1 MGYNWFQLMVSLP
14 QGILVAFEG
23 IDGSGKSTQIYK
35 VADYLRERN
44 FTVTVTHEPNPESP
58 YSQRIK
64 EEVHMNRD
72 KTSPE
77 KELEWYTKDR
87 AWDLEHNILPA
98 LERKELVLVDR
109 YYLSSAAYQGGL
121 DAFTLEYVLEKNSFA
136 RRPDLW
142 LILDVPVKLG
152 QDRLYQ
158 RSQKLIKEDQLE
170 RVEFQEKV
178 LTNYKRLS
186 EMDIGG
192 IVEWVDATIDEPL
205 LTEVIGELIIQFIQ
219 EFCP

>member
-1 MGYNWFQLMVSLP
+1 MVSLS

-23 IDGSGKSTQIYK
+23 IDGSGKTTQIYK
-35 VADYLRERN
+35 VAEYLRN
-44 FTVTVTHEPNPESP
+44 PPNNYTVTVTHQPNPKSP
-58 YSQRIK
+58 YSQLIK
-64 EEVHMNRD
+64 QEVHQNRD
-72 KTSPE
+72 NTSPE

-121 DAFTLEYVLEKNSFA
+121 DDFTLEYVLEKNSFA

-152 QDRLYQ
+152 QTRLQQ

-178 LTNYKRLS
+178 LANYKRLT
-186 EMDIGG
+186 EMDVGG
-192 IVEWVDATIDEPL
+192 IVEWVDASVEESL
-205 LTEVIGELIIQFIQ
+205 LTEVISELIIQFVQ
-219 EFCP
+219 ESNK

>member
-1 MGYNWFQLMVSLP
+1 
-14 QGILVAFEG
+14 
-23 IDGSGKSTQIYK
+23 
-35 VADYLRERN
+35 
-44 FTVTVTHEPNPESP
+44 
-58 YSQRIK
+58 
-64 EEVHMNRD
+64 
-72 KTSPE
+72 PE

-87 AWDLEHNILPA
+87 AWDLKHNILPA

-136 RRPDLW
+136 RRPDLL

-152 QDRLYQ
+152 QDRLQQ
-158 RSQKLIKEDQLE
+158 RNKKMNDDQLE
-170 RVEFQEKV
+170 KVEFQEIV
-178 LTNYKRLS
+178 LENYKLLS

-192 IVEWVDATIDEPL
+192 KVEWVDASIDEPS

-219 EFCP
+219 EFLEG

>member
-1 MGYNWFQLMVSLP
+1 MVSLS

-23 IDGSGKSTQIYK
+23 IDGSGKTTQIYK
-35 VADYLRERN
+35 VADYLREHN
-44 FTVTVTHEPNPESP
+44 YNVTVTHEPNTESP
-58 YSQRIK
+58 YSQLIK
-64 EEVHMNRD
+64 QEVHQNRD
-72 KTSPE
+72 NTSPE

-87 AWDLEHNILPA
+87 AWDLERNILPA

-121 DAFTLEYVLEKNSFA
+121 EAFTLDYVLEKNSFA

-152 QDRLYQ
+152 QTRLQQ
-158 RSQKLIKEDQLE
+158 RSKKMIKEDQLE
-170 RVEFQEKV
+170 RAEFQERV
-178 LTNYKRLS
+178 LINYKLLS
-186 EMDIGG
+186 KMDIGG
-192 IVEWVDATIDEPL
+192 KLKWVDASIEETL

-219 EFCP
+219 EFLEG

>member
-1 MGYNWFQLMVSLP
+1 MVSLS

-23 IDGSGKSTQIYK
+23 IDGSGKTTQIYK
-35 VADYLRERN
+35 VADYIRESN
-44 FTVTVTHEPNPESP
+44 YAVTVTVTHEPNPDSP
-58 YSQRIK
+58 YSQLIK
-64 EEVHMNRD
+64 QEVHKNRD
-72 KTSPE
+72 KTLPE

-87 AWDLEHNILPA
+87 AWDLKNNILPA

-136 RRPDLW
+136 RHPDLW

-152 QDRLYQ
+152 QDRLQQ
-158 RSQKLIKEDQLE
+158 RNKKMNDDQLE
-170 RVEFQEKV
+170 KVEFQEIV
-178 LTNYKRLS
+178 LENYKLLS

-192 IVEWVDATIDEPL
+192 KVEWVDASIDEPS

-219 EFCP
+219 KFLEG

>member
-1 MGYNWFQLMVSLP
+1 MVSLS

-23 IDGSGKSTQIYK
+23 IDGSGKTIQIYK
-35 VADYLRERN
+35 VANYLRERN
-44 FTVTVTHEPNPESP
+44 YTVTVTHEPNPESP
-58 YSQRIK
+58 YSQLIK
-64 EEVHMNRD
+64 QEVHQNREN
-72 KTSPE
+72 TSPE
-77 KELEWYTKDR
+77 NELEWYTKDR

-121 DAFTLEYVLEKNSFA
+121 EAFTLDYVLEKNSFA

-152 QDRLYQ
+152 QTRLQQ
-158 RSQKLIKEDQLE
+158 RSQKMIKEDQLE
-170 RVEFQEKV
+170 KAEFQERV
-178 LTNYKRLS
+178 LINYKLLS
-186 EMDIGG
+186 KMNIGG
-192 IVEWVDATIDEPL
+192 KLEWVDASIEETL

-219 EFCP
+219 EFLEG

>member
-1 MGYNWFQLMVSLP
+1 MVSLS

-23 IDGSGKSTQIYK
+23 IDGSGKTTQIYK

-44 FTVTVTHEPNPESP
+44 YAVTVTHEPNPESP
-58 YSQRIK
+58 YSQLIK
-64 EEVHMNRD
+64 QEVHKNRE
-72 KTSPE
+72 KTLPE

-87 AWDLEHNILPA
+87 AWDLKHNILPA

-152 QDRLYQ
+152 QDRLQQ
-158 RSQKLIKEDQLE
+158 RNKKMNDDQLE
-170 RVEFQEKV
+170 KVEFQEIV
-178 LTNYKRLS
+178 LENYKLLS

-192 IVEWVDATIDEPL
+192 KVDWVDASIDEPL
-205 LTEVIGELIIQFIQ
+205 LTEVISELIIQFIQ
-219 EFCP
+219 EFLEK

>member
-1 MGYNWFQLMVSLP
+1 MVSLS

-35 VADYLRERN
+35 VADYLRERDY
-44 FTVTVTHEPNPESP
+44 TVTVTHEPNPGSP
-58 YSQRIK
+58 YAKLIK
-64 EEVHMNRD
+64 QEVHMNRD
-72 KTSPE
+72 NTSPE
-77 KELEWYTKDR
+77 DELEWYTKDR

-121 DAFTLEYVLEKNSFA
+121 DAFTLVYVLEKNSFA

-152 QDRLYQ
+152 QDRLQQ
-158 RSQKLIKEDQLE
+158 RDEKLIKEDQLE

-178 LTNYKRLS
+178 LANYKRLS
-186 EMDIGG
+186 NMDIGG
-192 IVEWVDATIDEPL
+192 KVEWVDASIDEPL
-205 LTEVIGELIIQFIQ
+205 LTEVLSELIIEFIT
-219 EFCP
+219 EFFEK

>member
-1 MGYNWFQLMVSLP
+1 MVSLS

-35 VADYLRERN
+35 VADYLRERDY
-44 FTVTVTHEPNPESP
+44 TVTVTHQPNPKSP
-58 YSQRIK
+58 YARLIK
-64 EEVHMNRD
+64 QEVHQNRD
-72 KTSPE
+72 NTLPE

-87 AWDLEHNILPA
+87 AWDLQHNILPA

-109 YYLSSAAYQGGL
+109 YYLSSAAYQGSL

-142 LILDVPVKLG
+142 LILDVSVKLG
-152 QDRLYQ
+152 QTRLQQ
-158 RSQKLIKEDQLE
+158 RGQKLIKEDQLE
-170 RVEFQEKV
+170 RIEFQEKV

-192 IVEWVDATIDEPL
+192 IVEWVDASIDEPL
-205 LTEVIGELIIQFIQ
+205 LTEVISELIIQFIQ
-219 EFCP
+219 EFCL

>member
-1 MGYNWFQLMVSLP
+1 MVSLS

-35 VADYLRERN
+35 VADYLRELDY
-44 FTVTVTHEPNPESP
+44 TVTVTHEPNPDSP
-58 YSQRIK
+58 YAKLIK
-64 EEVHMNRD
+64 QEVHMNRD
-72 KTSPE
+72 NTSPE
-77 KELEWYTKDR
+77 DELEWYTKDR

-98 LERKELVLVDR
+98 LERNELVLVDR

-152 QDRLYQ
+152 QDRLQQ
-158 RSQKLIKEDQLE
+158 RDEKLIKEDQLE

-178 LTNYKRLS
+178 LENYKQLTK
-186 EMDIGG
+186 MDIGG
-192 IVEWVDATIDEPL
+192 KVEWVDASIDEPL
-205 LTEVIGELIIQFIQ
+205 LTEVLSELIIDFIT
-219 EFCP
+219 EFFEK